1 MTQRLAQ
8 ILLFAVII
16 ALFWSATS
24 YAQVPGPTLARSG
37 VVQTWTTDTVR
48 ATRATGGNGTVVHVG
63 IIPPTTVPVRLSW
76 ERVLEITCY
85 AYENRTHEH
94 MGVQNGA
101 TAALHYIKV
110 NGQIVDGIGSW
121 RGWAN
126 HIAEPFDGVW
136 DWRGPSGK
144 YAFSAT
150 SGPPAPRSVVL
161 PPSNQP
167 RMVTY
172 VLGTAITSTTWPIP
186 PGNDWPLPGYHQWPI
201 VFKALAA
208 VRISWQETE

>member
-1 MTQRLAQ
+1 MRLLSRL
-8 ILLFAVII
+8 ILCAVIA
-16 ALFWSATS
+16 ALFWGSTAH
-24 YAQVPGPTLARSG
+24 AQMPGPTLARG
-37 VVQTWTTDTVR
+37 GIVQTWTTDTVEAMR
-48 ATRATGGNGTVVHVG
+48 TTNGTGTTVHVG
-63 IIPPTTVPVRLSW
+63 VIPPTTRPVLLTW

-85 AYENRTHEH
+85 AYENRSTEH
-94 MGVQNGA
+94 MGPQNGA
-101 TAALHYIKV
+101 TAALHYLRV
-110 NGQIVDGIGSW
+110 NGQHVDALGSW
-121 RGWAN
+121 RAWAG
-126 HIAEPFDGVW
+126 HVVEPYDGVW
-136 DWRGPSGK
+136 DWSGSSGK